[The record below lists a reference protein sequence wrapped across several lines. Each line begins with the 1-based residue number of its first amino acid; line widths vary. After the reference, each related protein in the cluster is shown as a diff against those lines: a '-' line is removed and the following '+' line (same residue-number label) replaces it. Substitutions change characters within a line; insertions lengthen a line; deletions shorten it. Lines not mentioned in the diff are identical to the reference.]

1 MSIIYSPV
9 SFLAN
14 TNMQIL
20 TLQTQVVN
28 DQNKRGPSDFV
39 PTNVVSP
46 NKENP
51 AEQTGKQVNYSGSF
65 SIKHCKHA
73 FDSIHPCKYALCPT
87 CYMMKLTE
95 NDGLTRGT
103 EKRSRRGGSSPA
115 DDDCKVHPV
124 MNLEETTLKSYLP
137 KHRTT
142 LNEGHTLPETCFEC
156 GDTF

>member
-9 SFLAN
+9 SIL
-14 TNMQIL
+14 TNINMPIL
-20 TLQTQVVN
+20 TLQTQVVSN
-28 DQNKRGPSDFV
+28 QNKRGPSDFV
-39 PTNVVSP
+39 SNNVVSP

-51 AEQTGKQVNYSGSF
+51 AKQTGKQVNYSGPF

-73 FDSIHPCKYALCPT
+73 FDSTHPCKYALCPT
-87 CYMMKLTE
+87 CNMIKLTE

-103 EKRSRRGGSSPA
+103 EKRSRRGGASPA

-124 MNLEETTLKSYLP
+124 MNLEETTLKSYLS
-137 KHRTT
+137 KYRTN
-142 LNEGHTLPETCFEC
+142 LNEGHTLPETCFDC